1 MIAAFTHSLPGQ
13 YTASV
18 QSVNCELSLRLDDTG
33 CLSGSFVADGEH
45 LEIMGGVPNT
55 YGEVFGLIR
64 EPGGDTMAVFRAAP
78 HEMNLIFE
86 FNTPGGDDLTHLGNA
101 QRIVFRRQP

>member
-1 MIAAFTHSLPGQ
+1 MVAALTRSLPGH
-13 YTASV
+13 YAASV
-18 QSVNCELSLRLDDTG
+18 QSVNCTLELRLDSTG
-33 CLSGSFVADGEH
+33 CLAGSFVADGEH

-64 EPGGDTMAVFRAAP
+64 EPGGDTLAVFRAAS

-86 FNTPGGDDLTHLGNA
+86 LNTPGGSDMHLGNA
-101 QRIVFRRQP
+101 ERIVFRRQT